1 MKHLSQHE
9 EGEVA
14 QSRAG
19 RGQQHSLHQQQ
30 LTMRRAQ
37 LVHMVEHPPYS
48 VRLQLHILS
57 E

>member
-14 QSRAG
+14 QGRAG
-19 RGQQHSLHQQQ
+19 RGQQHCLHQQQ